1 MEPTKRINWRELFG
15 GELLAAKKAYEKL
28 GISKTTW
35 YRLRGRGQLPR
46 GTLLS
51 DHTVRY
57 DPEEIGAYIDARAN
71 RAALPGA
78 SPRDVSPRK
87 RSGIDV
93 PGTPPLAADGVP
105 GSGRPGDDPGSAE
118 QSNGESGKRGRGA
131 GRRRSGPS
139 ARS

>member
-1 MEPTKRINWRELFG
+1 MESSKRINWRELFG

-35 YRLRGRGQLPR
+35 YRWREHGQLPR
-46 GTLLS
+46 GTPLS

-78 SPRDVSPRK
+78 SPRNVSPRQ
-87 RSGIDV
+87 RSGINV
-93 PGTPPLAADGVP
+93 PGTPPPRAAGVP
-105 GSGRPGDDPGSAE
+105 GSGHPGDAPGSPE
-118 QSNGESGKRGRGA
+118 QSNGGKGKRGRGTA
-131 GRRRSGPS
+131 RRRSGPS
-139 ARS
+139 ARA